1 MAVTTFDVKNDE
13 RITRAAV
20 SLVLLP
26 GDERVGQ
33 QIQDVGSFRTVEQW
47 IAGVGPKGA
56 CSRVRDA
63 VVRAPTVLRNAL
75 DQGIRFVIPTDDE
88 WPIQL
93 NDLDTET
100 PVGLWVRGA
109 GGLALTVQN
118 SIAIVGARACTTY
131 GERVASELGTLA
143 SDHDDTV
150 VSGAAFGIDAAA
162 HRGALSAG
170 GTTVAVLACGVDVAY
185 PSAHQALLDRIAQ
198 AGLVVSEM
206 PPGTTP
212 RKQYFLVRNRIIA
225 ALSTQTVVVEAALRS
240 GALSTAHW
248 AADLGRTVWGVP
260 GPITSASSAGVHRE
274 LAAGYMSI
282 VPTLETL
289 YKSITP

>member
-1 MAVTTFDVKNDE
+1 MAVTTNGDKDNE
-13 RITRAAV
+13 RLTRVAI

-33 QIQDVGSFRTVEQW
+33 QVQDVGSFRTVVQW
-47 IAGVGPKGA
+47 LAGVGPKSA
-56 CSRVRDA
+56 CSRVGDA
-63 VVRAPTVLRNAL
+63 VLRAPVVLSKAQN
-75 DQGIRFVIPTDDE
+75 QGIRFVIPTDDE

-100 PVGLWVRGA
+100 PIGLWLRGD
-109 GGLALTVQN
+109 GGLAETVQN
-118 SIAIVGARACTTY
+118 SIAVVGARACTTY

-143 SDHDDTV
+143 SDHGDTV

-170 GTTVAVLACGVDVAY
+170 GTTVAVLACGVDG
-185 PSAHQALLDRIAQ
+185 LLDRIAQ
-198 AGLVVSEM
+198 NGLVISEM
-206 PPGTTP
+206 PPGATP

-225 ALSTQTVVVEAALRS
+225 ALSKQTVVVEAALRS

-248 AADLGRTVWGVP
+248 AGDLGRTVWGVP

-289 YKSITP
+289 YK

>member
-1 MAVTTFDVKNDE
+1 MAVTTNGDKDNE
-13 RITRAAV
+13 RLTRVAI

-33 QIQDVGSFRTVEQW
+33 QVQDVGSFRTVEQW
-47 IAGVGPKGA
+47 RTGVGPKSA
-56 CSRVRDA
+56 CSRVSDA
-63 VVRAPTVLRNAL
+63 VLSAPVVLSKAQN
-75 DQGIRFVIPTDDE
+75 QGIRFVIPTDDE

-100 PVGLWVRGA
+100 PIGLWLRGD
-109 GGLALTVQN
+109 GGLAETVQN
-118 SIAIVGARACTTY
+118 SIAVVGARACTTY

-143 SDHDDTV
+143 SDHGDTV

-185 PSAHQALLDRIAQ
+185 PSAHQGLLDRIAQ
-198 AGLVVSEM
+198 NGLVISEM
-206 PPGTTP
+206 PPGATP

-225 ALSTQTVVVEAALRS
+225 ALSKQTVVVEAALRS

-248 AADLGRTVWGVP
+248 AGDLGRTVWGVP

-289 YKSITP
+289 YK

>member
-1 MAVTTFDVKNDE
+1 MAVTTNGDKDNE
-13 RITRAAV
+13 RLTRVAI

-33 QIQDVGSFRTVEQW
+33 QVQDVGSFRTVEQW
-47 IAGVGPKGA
+47 RTGVGPKSA
-56 CSRVRDA
+56 CSRVSDA
-63 VVRAPTVLRNAL
+63 VLSAPVVLSKAQN
-75 DQGIRFVIPTDDE
+75 QGIRFVIPTDDE

-100 PVGLWVRGA
+100 PIGLWVRGD
-109 GGLALTVQN
+109 GGLAETVQN
-118 SIAIVGARACTTY
+118 SIAVVGARACTTY

-143 SDHDDTV
+143 SDHGDTV

-185 PSAHQALLDRIAQ
+185 PSAHQGLLDRIAQ
-198 AGLVVSEM
+198 NGLVISEM

-225 ALSTQTVVVEAALRS
+225 ALSKQTVVVEAALRS

-248 AADLGRTVWGVP
+248 AGDLGRTVWGVP

-289 YKSITP
+289 YK

>member
-1 MAVTTFDVKNDE
+1 MAVTTNGDKDNE
-13 RITRAAV
+13 RLTRVAI

-33 QIQDVGSFRTVEQW
+33 QVQDVGSFRTVEQW
-47 IAGVGPKGA
+47 RTGVGPKSA
-56 CSRVRDA
+56 CSRVSDA
-63 VVRAPTVLRNAL
+63 VLSAPVVLSKAQN
-75 DQGIRFVIPTDDE
+75 QGIRFVIPTDDE

-100 PVGLWVRGA
+100 PIGLWVRGD
-109 GGLALTVQN
+109 GGLAETVQN
-118 SIAIVGARACTTY
+118 SIAVVGARACTTY

-143 SDHDDTV
+143 SDHGDTV

-185 PSAHQALLDRIAQ
+185 PSAHQGLLDRIAQ
-198 AGLVVSEM
+198 NGLVISEM
-206 PPGTTP
+206 PPGATP

-225 ALSTQTVVVEAALRS
+225 ALSKQTVVVEAALRS

-248 AADLGRTVWGVP
+248 AGDLGRTVWGVP

-289 YKSITP
+289 YK